1 MTTPPRKPGR
11 PKGSTADRPKARPGR
26 PPGSCKICDYMKT
39 HKNCDLNR
47 QLVGGASARS
57 IAKEYGFGEH
67 LVAKHMKE
75 HLSKRLKSAAN
86 AREAKAGLDLA
97 KCQEKVWNDA
107 QEAID
112 LALGRREPPKHPY
125 NLAVFGQCAG
135 PQVKIIEVLAKVSPN
150 DNSETESDGFEEA
163 LKAKAK
169 DVWKEA
175 RPVQVATT
183 EHETVA
189 DDDLVET

>member
-1 MTTPPRKPGR
+1 M
-11 PKGSTADRPKARPGR
+11 KA
-26 PPGSCKICDYMKT
+26 

-47 QLVGGASARS
+47 QLVEGASARS

-112 LALGRREPPKHPY
+112 LSLGRKEPPKHPY
-125 NLAVFGQCAG
+125 NLAAFGQCIA
-135 PQVKIIEVLAKVSPN
+135 PQVKIIEVLAKVSPDGN
-150 DNSETESDGFEEA
+150 KDVESDGMIEA
-163 LKAKAK
+163 LKATAK
-169 DVWKEA
+169 DDWKDA

-183 EHETVA
+183 EPETANGDVMDA
-189 DDDLVET
+189 A